1 MPLLIVLT
9 DGAGNVSVGSLP
21 PQEEAY
27 RIAAQLAEME
37 HLHSVVINMEH
48 PSFDQGLAERLA
60 EALKAPTYTLEEL
73 KAENLY
79 LTVRQEQQT
88 LEDRR

>member
-1 MPLLIVLT
+1 LMMRLRELEAKQAELT
-9 DGAGNVSVGSLP
+9 ERLSRAPMDIPDIHPNVAGI
-21 PQEEAY
+21 Y
-27 RIAAQLAEME
+27 RRK
-37 HLHSVVINMEH
+37 V
-48 PSFDQGLAERLA
+48 ERLA